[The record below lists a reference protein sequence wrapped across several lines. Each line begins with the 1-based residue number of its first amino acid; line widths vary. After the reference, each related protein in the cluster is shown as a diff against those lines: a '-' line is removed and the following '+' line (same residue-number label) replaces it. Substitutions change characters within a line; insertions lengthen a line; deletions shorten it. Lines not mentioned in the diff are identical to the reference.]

1 MEGVIL
7 AMAVHLGR
15 VYLPHPSGDNIF
27 WETKI
32 PLCESKGD
40 YSLTCFYEKFSK
52 CTIEDAITSTKY
64 RSVDDF
70 PNFYMG
76 DFNNAFLQ
84 GADGLKEMFDRLVES
99 FPFAFFGFCS
109 FISCFCS
116 FFYCIFHF
124 SFYYRNLIKEL
135 ML

>member
-1 MEGVIL
+1 MEGVVL
-7 AMAVHLGR
+7 AMAIHLGR

-52 CTIEDAITSTKY
+52 CTVEDAIASTKY
-64 RSVDDF
+64 HSVDDF

-84 GADGLKEMFDRLVES
+84 GPDGLKEMFDRLVRKRAFLFFS
-99 FPFAFFGFCS
+99 LPFANLFVFLCS
-109 FISCFCS
+109 VFVLLCS
-116 FFYCIFHF
+116 IFP
-124 SFYYRNLIKEL
+124 SIGTT
-135 ML
+135 